1 LRTARGAALGLAL
14 SAALLAVSGGAPA
27 AQESGGIVG
36 IDRDAL
42 AAREEFR
49 LGVQAY
55 NRFSFNEAIL
65 SFERALAFVPGEPL
79 VLDWLGR
86 SYYRSGMEDT
96 ALRQW
101 RSAVDAYGP
110 SSRETLVLS
119 SRIETVRNR
128 RSLFPSLDDDTRYVE
143 AGVFP
148 SVVDDIRIYRQPTS
162 ALPLEDGSVWVVA
175 YGSNEIVRIDVN
187 GLVRQRLRGPLVGF
201 DRPYDLVR
209 GLDGR
214 LYLSE
219 FRGGRV
225 SILSGQGEWLGYIGS
240 KGRGE
245 GMFVGPQNLCI
256 DGDGYLYV
264 VDYGNRRIS
273 KFDPDGAFV
282 LCFGGRSGGFSG
294 LLSPTG
300 IAARED
306 RVYVADSAA
315 RRILSFDRNGE
326 YMGTL
331 IAEGLRGPES
341 LALLD
346 DGRLLAVD
354 ANRLLVIDP
363 SSARVRELGLLG
375 NPRVRVAGARPD
387 GNGNIIAVNFEG
399 DEVSVMTPLDDM
411 AAGLFVQIE
420 RVLPERF
427 PRITVEL
434 QVQDR
439 RRRPIVGLDAR
450 NFLITEEGRA
460 VEEQSF
466 LGGAF
471 RSETSDIS
479 VLLDRSPAAL
489 ALQQDIN
496 AAMRDIRAA
505 PSRIV
510 SVVSAGEQPLRERV
524 EGDEPSLAALSAAAR
539 GSASSY
545 SPRWRFDLGLRLAAT
560 DLLGGAK
567 KRAVVFVS
575 SGAVGELAFERYG
588 LSELAAYLTNN
599 SVVFYVALLGN
610 NPPAEELRYLC
621 NQTGGRILPLYRA
634 QGITGELSRLGAAAS
649 GSYTLSY
656 RSSLPTDFGRAYLPV
671 EAEVYLLERSGRDA
685 TGYFPPL
692 E

>member
-1 LRTARGAALGLAL
+1 LRAASALGLAL
-14 SAALLAVSGGAPA
+14 SIALALASGGAAA
-27 AQESGGIVG
+27 AQENGGIGG
-36 IDRDAL
+36 IDRNAL

-55 NRFSFNEAIL
+55 NRSAFNEAIL

-79 VLDWLGR
+79 ILDWLGR

-101 RSAVDAYGP
+101 RSAAEAYGP
-110 SSRETLVLS
+110 SSQETLVLA

-128 RSLFPSLDDDTRYVE
+128 RSLFASLDDDIRYVE

-148 SVVDDIRIYRQPTS
+148 GVVDDVRIYRQPTA

-187 GLVRQRLRGPLVGF
+187 GIVRERRRGPLAGF

-225 SILSGQGEWLGYIGS
+225 SILSSQGEWLGYIGDR
-240 KGRGE
+240 GRGE
-245 GMFVGPQNLCI
+245 GMFIGPQNLCI
-256 DGDGYLYV
+256 DGEGYLYV
-264 VDYGNRRIS
+264 VDYGNRRVC

-282 LCFGGRSGGFSG
+282 LSFGGRSGDFSG

-300 IAARED
+300 IAARGD

-315 RRILSFDRNGE
+315 RRILSFNRNGD
-326 YMGTL
+326 YLGTL
-331 IAEGLRGPES
+331 ISRGLQGPES

-346 DGRLLAVD
+346 DGRLLVAD
-354 ANRLLVIDP
+354 ANRLLIIEP
-363 SSARVRELGLLG
+363 NSALIREAGLLG
-375 NPRVRVAGARPD
+375 NSRVRIAGARPD
-387 GNGNIIAVNFEG
+387 RNGNVIAANFEG

-411 AAGLFVQIE
+411 AAGLFVQVE
-420 RVLPERF
+420 RVVADNF
-427 PRITVEL
+427 PQITVEL

-439 RRRPIVGLDAR
+439 RRRPIVGLDAH
-450 NFLITEEGRA
+450 NFLLTEHGRA
-460 VEEQSF
+460 VGEQNF
-466 LGGAF
+466 LGAAF

-479 VLLDRSPAAL
+479 ILLDRSPAAL
-489 ALQQDIN
+489 ALQQDMN
-496 AAMRDIRAA
+496 AATRDIMAA

-510 SVVSAGEQPLRERV
+510 SLISAGEQPLRERV
-524 EGDEPSLAALSAAAR
+524 EGTAPSLAALSAAAR
-539 GSASSY
+539 GAPSSY
-545 SPRWRFDLGLRLAAT
+545 SLRWRFDLGLRLAAT
-560 DLLGGAK
+560 DLLNGAK
-567 KRAVVFVS
+567 KRAVVFIS
-575 SGAVGELAFERYG
+575 SGSLGELAFEQYG
-588 LSELAAYLTNN
+588 LSELAAYLANN
-599 SVVFYVALLGN
+599 SVVFYTALLGN

-621 NQTGGRILPLYRA
+621 EQTGGHILPVYRP
-634 QGITGELSRLGAAAS
+634 QGITAELSRLNAAPS
-649 GSYTLSY
+649 GSYALSY
-656 RSSLPTDFGRAYLPV
+656 RSALPTDFGRAYLPV
-671 EAEVYLLERSGRDA
+671 EAEVYLMERSGRDA
-685 TGYFPPL
+685 AGYFAPL